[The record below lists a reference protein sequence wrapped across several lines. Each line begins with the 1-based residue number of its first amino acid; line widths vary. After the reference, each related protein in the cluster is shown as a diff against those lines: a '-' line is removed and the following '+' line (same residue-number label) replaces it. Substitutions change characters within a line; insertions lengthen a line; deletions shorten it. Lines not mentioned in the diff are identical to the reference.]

1 MSGSGTN
8 HWKLGVFVVASAA
21 LGLGTL
27 FWVGARR
34 FGSETVERVTYF
46 EESVQGLD
54 VGAPVKVRGVP
65 IGTVATIRIAPDG
78 KLVEVKAR
86 IQTDELQRLGI
97 EVNTLSIAPGADPP
111 EGVTAESELRLSL
124 STTGITGVKFI
135 EADFVAPTTPTPKLS
150 FTPPR
155 NFIPSATS
163 TLASLEGAARG
174 IGEELPKTLAEIRE
188 LATTLEARVA
198 AVDVNEL
205 NTRVVRLLESG
216 ERLIGSA
223 ERVIGEVGPGGD
235 DLVKKVG
242 SLVQDGRDI
251 AAALRMLVDRLNKS
265 DGPVERAASSLVSLA
280 SDAGT
285 LVDAAKE
292 ILNSSGVADTTAAI
306 RGTTVSVNDAAA
318 SFQTLA
324 RDLQPAATDLRET
337 LSDLRAALRRVEEL
351 AGYLERDP
359 GALLRGRPEGGR

>member
-8 HWKLGVFVVASAA
+8 HWKLGVFVVASTA

-86 IQTDELQRLGI
+86 IQTEELRRLGI
-97 EVNTLSIAPGADPP
+97 DVDSLWSIPNPSTSEDPSI
-111 EGVTAESELRLSL
+111 ESELRVSL
-124 STTGITGVKFI
+124 ATTGITGVKFI
-135 EADFVAPTTPTPKLS
+135 EADFVSPATPTPRLS

-163 TLASLEGAARG
+163 TLASLEGAARD
-174 IGEELPKTLAEIRE
+174 IGDELPKTLAGVRE
-188 LATTLEARVA
+188 LAATLEARIA
-198 AVDVNEL
+198 AVDVSTL
-205 NTRVVRLLESG
+205 NARVIQLLDSG
-216 ERLIGSA
+216 ERLLGSA
-223 ERVIGEVGPGGD
+223 ERVLGEVGPGGD
-235 DLVKKVG
+235 DLVKQVG

-251 AAALRMLVDRLNKS
+251 AAALRALVDRLGKS

-285 LVDAAKE
+285 LVDTAKDM
-292 ILNSSGVADTTAAI
+292 LNSSGVADTTAAI
-306 RGTTVSVNDAAA
+306 RSTTVSVTDAAA

-337 LSDLRAALRRVEEL
+337 LSDLRAALRRIEEL

>member
-8 HWKLGVFVVASAA
+8 HWKLGVFVVASTA
-21 LGLGTL
+21 LSLGTL

-34 FGSETVERVTYF
+34 FGSETVDRVTYF

-86 IQTDELQRLGI
+86 IQTEELRRLGI
-97 EVNTLSIAPGADPP
+97 EVDSLSSSQGLDPEEDP
-111 EGVTAESELRLSL
+111 STESELRLSL

-135 EADFVAPTTPTPKLS
+135 EADFVVPTTPTPRLS

-163 TLASLEGAARG
+163 TLASLEGAARN
-174 IGEELPKTLAEIRE
+174 IGDELPRTLAEIRE
-188 LATTLEARVA
+188 LASTLEERVA
-198 AVDVNEL
+198 SVDTTTL
-205 NTRVVRLLESG
+205 NTRVLQLLENG
-216 ERLIGSA
+216 ERLLGSA
-223 ERVIGEVGPGGD
+223 ERVIGQVGPGGD
-235 DLVKKVG
+235 DLVKQVG

-251 AAALRMLVDRLNKS
+251 AVSLRTLLDRLGRS

-292 ILNSSGVADTTAAI
+292 MLSSSGVADTTAAI
-306 RGTTVSVNDAAA
+306 RSTTVSVTDAAA

-337 LSDLRAALRRVEEL
+337 LSDLRAALRRIEEL